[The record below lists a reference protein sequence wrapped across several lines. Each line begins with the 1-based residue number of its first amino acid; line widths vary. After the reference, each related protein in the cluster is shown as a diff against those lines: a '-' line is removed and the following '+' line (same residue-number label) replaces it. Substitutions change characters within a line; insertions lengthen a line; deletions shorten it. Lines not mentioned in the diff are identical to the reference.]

1 MKRLVFA
8 AFLSLALCA
17 ALPAQQPSFF
27 ALSSTQ
33 PSAPPAPASYN
44 FDLVP
49 ALALPTAAP
58 GSIPSAALPDAPAPP
73 KPGYNDDDFYRWDL
87 GVGYEFFHFKSSIF
101 SANLSG
107 LHTTLTYNLKDWFGL
122 EGSLVSAF
130 GGDVIGGDSKS
141 VLYTAGGRLGWGVS
155 NRRWTP
161 WAHALIGGVRVSPQ
175 LAAGSRNG
183 FAVQAGGGA
192 DWRWNDR
199 ISLRAEGDYVRTQL
213 YSASQNNFQFGFGAV
228 IHF

>member
-1 MKRLVFA
+1 MKRFA
-8 AFLSLALCA
+8 FVALLSLSLCV

-27 ALSSTQ
+27 TLSSPQ
-33 PSAPPAPASYN
+33 PSAPPAPYN

-49 ALALPTAAP
+49 ALAPPAAAP
-58 GSIPSAALPDAPAPP
+58 VSVPSAALPDAPAPP
-73 KPGYNDDDFYRWDL
+73 KPGYNNDDFYRWDL

-101 SANLSG
+101 SADLSG

-130 GGDVIGGDSKS
+130 GGDVFGNRSKS

-161 WAHALIGGVRVSPQ
+161 WAHALIGGVHMIPQ
-175 LAAGSRNG
+175 TAAGGKNG

-199 ISLRAEGDYVRTQL
+199 VSLRAEGDYVRTQL
-213 YSASQNNFQFGFGAV
+213 YSSSQNNFQLGIGAV